1 MQQQFE
7 MAVAVEIFVGLEEFE
22 EFGSY
27 CTTVV
32 QDKIEGALKTES
44 FQFAEIDGLVDA
56 YTVTAG
62 NLGAEGG
69 LGVFS
74 VLSTSSTSQK
84 N

>member
-1 MQQQFE
+1 MLWHDQRAMMQQQFE

-44 FQFAEIDGLVDA
+44 FQVCRDRWVG
-56 YTVTAG
+56 
-62 NLGAEGG
+62 
-69 LGVFS
+69 
-74 VLSTSSTSQK
+74 
-84 N
+84 